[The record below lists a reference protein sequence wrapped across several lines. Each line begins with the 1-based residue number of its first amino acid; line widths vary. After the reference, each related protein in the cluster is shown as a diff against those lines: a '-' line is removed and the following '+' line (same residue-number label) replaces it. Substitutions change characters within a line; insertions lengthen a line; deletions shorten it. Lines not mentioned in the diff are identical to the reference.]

1 MNRQALTPVHY
12 ANKADGDLIERTRA
26 GDQRAFEV
34 LLLRYRA
41 PLSQV
46 IYRLLGDEYEVSDVM
61 QQVFLRL
68 FLSLPTLSAVRPLLP
83 WLFRVAHNCS
93 VDHLRQKQSIPFS
106 AFESVDDEDTV
117 PAWAAIPDTSPSP
130 EEVAESHDIQQRI
143 QQAIQALPPQFR
155 SVVLLRYAVQLS
167 YAEIGQ
173 MLNLAEGTARMRFRR
188 AKPLLRAALEAQGRD
203 LV

>member
-12 ANKADGDLIERTRA
+12 ANKSDGDLIERTLA
-26 GDQRAFEV
+26 GDQRAFEA

-46 IYRLLGDEYEVSDVM
+46 IYRLLGDEHEVADVM

-68 FLSLPTLSAVRPLLP
+68 FLSLPTLSTVKSLLP
-83 WLFRVAHNCS
+83 WLFRVAYNCS

-106 AFESVDDEDTV
+106 AFESVDDEDMI

-130 EEVAESHDIQQRI
+130 EEVAEYHDIQQRI
-143 QQAIQALPPQFR
+143 HQAIQALPPLLR

-173 MLNLAEGTARMRFRR
+173 MLNMAEGTARMRFRR

-203 LV
+203 LT